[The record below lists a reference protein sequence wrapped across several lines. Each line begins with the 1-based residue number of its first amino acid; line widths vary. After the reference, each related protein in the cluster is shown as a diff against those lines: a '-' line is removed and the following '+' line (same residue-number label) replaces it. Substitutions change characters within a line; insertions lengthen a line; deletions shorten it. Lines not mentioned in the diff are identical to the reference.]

1 MGTPSDPGKRIY
13 LGSVLAQTDR
23 GDTRLGRMLVDRG
36 LITEADLDRALTRQ
50 KESNARL
57 GEVLVELGAVSSG
70 DLARVLA
77 DNLRVPF
84 VDVESEPD
92 PTLTA
97 LLPADV
103 SRRLTALPV
112 AQWAQQLVVA
122 MADPNDEKACEE
134 IEATLGRSV
143 ITAVADPVAL
153 RAVIARVHEEVPR
166 QIAQVIAQVEFDCP
180 GCGIRFLFTN
190 SPWVLREVENGHD
203 PGRLW
208 LWEHDPATSTPVHTC
223 SILSA
228 RRDTQS
234 HSTRI

>member
-1 MGTPSDPGKRIY
+1 VDTPSDAGKRIF
-13 LGSVLAQTDR
+13 LGSALAQTDR
-23 GDTRLGRMLVDRG
+23 GVDRLGRMLIDRG
-36 LITEADLDRALTRQ
+36 LITEADLDRALKTQ
-50 KESNARL
+50 QQSNARL
-57 GEVLVELGAVSSG
+57 GEILVELGAVSSG
-70 DLARVLA
+70 DLARELA

-97 LLPADV
+97 LLPAHI

-134 IEATLGRSV
+134 IETTLGRSV

-153 RAVIARVHEEVPR
+153 RAVIARVHEEAPGE
-166 QIAQVIAQVEFDCP
+166 IAQAIAQVEFDCP
-180 GCGIRFLFTN
+180 GCGYHFLFTN
-190 SPWVLREVENGHD
+190 NPWVLREVENGQD

-208 LWEHDPATSTPVHTC
+208 LWEHDPASSTPVHTC
-223 SILSA
+223 STLSA
-228 RRDTQS
+228 RHDHQA